1 MDMPD
6 EMKCQL
12 TRNRGGA
19 LSNGAGGRG
28 GGRGAGAAGRQ
39 GLTLVPISAQ
49 LELFR
54 PPCDPTQLI
63 NVSWS
68 CSS

>member
-28 GGRGAGAAGRQ
+28 GGRGAGAAGRGARLAAGCARVARSPDRRVLRRAAAAVARQ
-39 GLTLVPISAQ
+39 
-49 LELFR
+49 
-54 PPCDPTQLI
+54 
-63 NVSWS
+63 
-68 CSS
+68 